1 MSGWWF
7 PAVKSLEWLLWRW
20 VMAVIRDKT
29 GKKKKNSCA
38 IFHLR
43 GADVLPES
51 KLKSVPVRGG
61 VRLCGREI
69 RGELW
74 PGSRKRNLL
83 GSFYFFSSNSSFL
96 LFPLI
101 FLSLTI
107 IFRNSF
113 IFFFYSIFMFLC
125 FIFLCYFFLISFLFS
140 LSSIPE
146 VLPSLC
152 FPFSF
157 CSSYIFSSTVIL
169 IFVFSL

>member
-29 GKKKKNSCA
+29 GKKKNSCA

-74 PGSRKRNLL
+74 PGSREEEFTRFFLL
-83 GSFYFFSSNSSFL
+83 LFFQFFFPSFSSYLFESDHYIPILFYLFLLQHFYVSLLHFSLLFFLNIFSFFSLIHTRSSSF
-96 LFPLI
+96 
-101 FLSLTI
+101 S
-107 IFRNSF
+107 
-113 IFFFYSIFMFLC
+113 
-125 FIFLCYFFLISFLFS
+125 LFS
-140 LSSIPE
+140 LF
-146 VLPSLC
+146 LL
-152 FPFSF
+152 
-157 CSSYIFSSTVIL
+157 
-169 IFVFSL
+169 

>member
-1 MSGWWF
+1 MYCRSRSWSQCQCEEVSDCVDEKF
-7 PAVKSLEWLLWRW
+7 AESYD
-20 VMAVIRDKT
+20 RDQ
-29 GKKKKNSCA
+29 G
-38 IFHLR
+38 
-43 GADVLPES
+43 
-51 KLKSVPVRGG
+51 
-61 VRLCGREI
+61 
-69 RGELW
+69 
-74 PGSRKRNLL
+74 KRNLL

-107 IFRNSF
+107 IFRYSF

-169 IFVFSL
+169 IFIFSLYSLPFHSALVLYFSWPVASTSASFVSRSNWFASLTLLYFLAIS